1 MADEVQRSKKQW
13 GEKSAGGRRTD
24 ESLTHGSWTVR
35 LTSAGDGC
43 ERRVRVCGVV
53 SLGVGG
59 VGLGGWKLR
68 HSRGGTLQESRD

>member
-24 ESLTHGSWTVR
+24 ESLTRGSWTVR

-59 VGLGGWKLR
+59 WGGIGRLEITAFTWWYVAGK
-68 HSRGGTLQESRD
+68 S